1 MRTIVAPD
9 FLMYENTLS
18 NSRDSR
24 VRGFTDTGTCAMA
37 IRFLPAWM
45 IDSSVYENSDT
56 IVIRSA
62 VSRVYARKPLVVS
75 GTDVLDTWR
84 TTQLPRACSCR
95 LRHDISLSSA
105 MFRS

>member
-1 MRTIVAPD
+1 MRTIVAD
-9 FLMYENTLS
+9 DRLMYENRLP

-24 VRGFTDTGTCAMA
+24 VRGLVATGTWAIA

-62 VSRVYARKPLVVS
+62 ASRVYARNPLVVS
-75 GTDVLDTWR
+75 GTFVLDTWR
-84 TTQLPRACSCR
+84 TTQLPSRWSWR
-95 LRHDISLSSA
+95 FRHD
-105 MFRS
+105 M